1 MVKDKRVFT
10 SGTRLTK
17 DEFNLLSDA
26 AASVGLSLSE
36 WIRQTTLRAAKPKKS
51 VPPKKTVA
59 DTLLEEVMYIEEML
73 SIAIPAL
80 AGGKS
85 TSKEQIK
92 SIFQQLRNR
101 KYDVAKNA
109 VQALARR
116 K

>member
-1 MVKDKRVFT
+1 MVKEKRVFT

-36 WIRQTTLRAAKPKKS
+36 WIRQTTLRAAKPKNT
-51 VPPKKTVA
+51 PHKKTTEE
-59 DTLLEEVMYIEEML
+59 TLLEEVMYIEEML
-73 SIAIPAL
+73 CIAIPAL

-85 TSKEQIK
+85 TTKEQIQL
-92 SIFQQLRNR
+92 IFQQLRNR
-101 KYDVAKNA
+101 KYDVAMNA